1 MSESVQKT
9 AEKKSGNIFSRIVL
23 FVRQIIA
30 ELRKV
35 VRPSREDLWTY
46 FVVVLLFVLAV
57 MVFIGILDFIFGQ
70 IVLWIF
76 GG

>member
-1 MSESVQKT
+1 MSESVQK
-9 AEKKSGNIFSRIVL
+9 AEKKSGNIFSRMWL

-35 VRPSREDLWTY
+35 VRPSREELWTY
-46 FVVVLLFVLAV
+46 FAVVLLFVLAV
-57 MVFIGILDFIFGQ
+57 MVFVGVLDFLYGQ
-70 IVLWIF
+70 LAMLTF